1 MHTRTSPIARVEQIP
16 PKGFIVTTSLLFA
29 ASATA
34 TVAWCISMAH
44 MEGIPMPGGWTMA
57 MAWMRMPGQSWASVV
72 GTLLGMWSVMTVAMM
87 LPSLTPALWRQH
99 RAVAGKVHGHPGRS
113 SAVVGIAYFAVWMAV
128 GFIVV
133 PLGLALAWLA
143 MAMPALSRAAPLAVG
158 LVVLLAG
165 LLQFTAWKQHSLACC
180 RMDAHGDA
188 RRAWRHGLHHGL
200 HCVRCCAGLTLIL
213 LAWGMMDVRAMALIT
228 VAITAERWAAS
239 PLPIVRTIGATAVVA
254 GLLMIARA
262 TGFA

>member
-16 PKGFIVTTSLLFA
+16 PRGLIVVLTLLFA
-29 ASATA
+29 ASAIATA
-34 TVAWCISMAH
+34 AWCMSMAD
-44 MEGIPMPGGWTMA
+44 MEGMPMPGGWTMA

-72 GTLLGMWSVMTVAMM
+72 GPLLGMWSVMTVAMM
-87 LPSLTPALWRQH
+87 LPSLTLVLWRHH
-99 RAVAGKVHGHPGRS
+99 RAGLDRGHAHSGRS
-113 SAVVGIAYFAVWMAV
+113 TARVGIAYLAVWMAV
-128 GFIVV
+128 GLVVV
-133 PLGLALAWLA
+133 PLGLTLAWLT
-143 MAMPALSRAAPLAVG
+143 MAMPALSRAVPLAVG
-158 LVVLLAG
+158 VVVLLAG

-180 RMDAHGDA
+180 RMHVPGDS
-188 RRAWRHGLHHGL
+188 RCAWRYGLHHGM

-213 LAWGMMDVRAMALIT
+213 LAWGMMDVRAMVLVT

-239 PLPIVRTIGATAVVA
+239 PLPVVRTIGATAVVA